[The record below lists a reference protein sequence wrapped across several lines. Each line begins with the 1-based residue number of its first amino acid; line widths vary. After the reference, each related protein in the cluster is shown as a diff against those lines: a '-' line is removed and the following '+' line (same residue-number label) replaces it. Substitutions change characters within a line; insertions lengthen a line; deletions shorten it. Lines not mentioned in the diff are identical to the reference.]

1 MKKSNFLYLIAFV
14 LFLTSCA
21 SGLEETVKESYEDGS
36 PKVVQ
41 YYDNHGDERHMVE
54 EAYYYPDGQV
64 RMRGT
69 YLDGEKHGTWTSW
82 YDNGNKW
89 STGQYTNGVNDGIII
104 TWHENGQKYY
114 EGHFTAGART
124 GIWRFW
130 DEQGELI
137 KEIDYNKK

>member
-1 MKKSNFLYLIAFV
+1 MKKSNFRYLIVFAF
-14 LFLTSCA
+14 FLSGCA
-21 SGLEETVKESYEDGS
+21 AGLEESVKESYEDGS

-41 YYDNHGDERHMVE
+41 YFDNHGNDHRVVE
-54 EAYYYPDGQV
+54 EAYYYPDGQL

-82 YDNGNKW
+82 YNNGNKW
-89 STGQYTNGVNDGIII
+89 SEGQYTKGRNDGITS

-114 EGHFTAGART
+114 EGHFTEGARS
-124 GIWRFW
+124 GVWRFW

-137 KEIDYNKK
+137 KEIDYSKE